1 MGDEACPFID
11 EAEVS
16 DAPHANVVFIG
27 PCGCGKSTT
36 IGHLIADSGAIDRQT
51 LNRIAREA
59 GDRGQDDRR
68 YSWIL
73 DKLRCERERGGT
85 MYVALWR
92 LASRRCR
99 FTIIDA
105 PGHNDFAKDTVTAM
119 SQAEIAVMVVSAEDA
134 PAREGPKEWQIRER
148 ALLAYTL
155 GLRQLVVCVNKMDS
169 EAVGYSQRSFDRSCA
184 RVREDFNYVG
194 LKTNDVNFDVHFV
207 PTSGWTGDNVVCRSA
222 NTPWYC
228 GPTLIEAL
236 DDAVA
241 SYFRPERPL
250 RLLLHEYM
258 QIGGTGVV
266 VVGRVATGS
275 LRPGTQLILVPG
287 NVPAEVRS
295 IEMHHQTLEE
305 AACGD
310 NVNVSVDVAMKD
322 LRRGMVAAAA
332 DDNPASEC
340 SSFLAQVIILSP
352 PRAGEIAAGCV
363 LWVEC
368 HTARVSCVFEELLS
382 RTDRRTGQVL
392 EMKPETLHAGD
403 AAVVRLRPQ
412 APMCV
417 EVFSEYPPLGRFAV
431 RDQKTT
437 VAVGVV
443 QEVEHAALPAR
454 GTIAKSSTLRCKP
467 AKIKSTLRPKDHGR
481 LGDRDSDHAARLPAP
496 PVDDSCEEG
505 SPPLHLRRTSTGEE
519 RAAPFAKSPFDY
531 FGSARKAL
539 SSSSSARPA
548 PPLAPRLAWQSST
561 EGEGCAG
568 EGADLFSDG

>member
-1 MGDEACPFID
+1 MSD
-11 EAEVS
+11 EAEAS
-16 DAPHANVVFIG
+16 DVPHANVVFIG

-36 IGHLIADSGAIDRQT
+36 VGHLIADSGAIDRQT
-51 LNRIAREA
+51 LSRIAGEA
-59 GDRGQDDRR
+59 AERGQEDRR
-68 YSWIL
+68 YAWIL
-73 DKLRCERERGGT
+73 DKLRCERDRGGT

-92 LASRRCR
+92 IASRRCR

-119 SQAEIAVMVVSAEDA
+119 SQADIAVLVVSAADGADA
-134 PAREGPKEWQIRER
+134 DACEWQIRER

-169 EAVGYSQRSFDRSCA
+169 EAVAYSEDHFRRACA

-194 LKTNDVNFDVHFV
+194 LKTHDVHCDVHFV

-228 GPTLIEAL
+228 GLTLIEAL

-275 LRPGTQLILVPG
+275 LRPGMQLILVPG
-287 NVPAEVRS
+287 NVPTEVRS

-305 AACGD
+305 AASGD
-310 NVNVSVDVAMKD
+310 NVNVTVDVAMKD
-322 LRRGMVAAAA
+322 LRHGMVASAA
-332 DDNPASEC
+332 DDSPACEC

-352 PRAGEIAAGCV
+352 PRAGEISAGCV

-403 AAVVRLRPQ
+403 AAVVRLRPE

-417 EVFSEYPPLGRFAV
+417 EPFSEYPPLGRFAV

-443 QEVEHAALPAR
+443 QQVDRAALPAR
-454 GTIAKSSTLRCKP
+454 GTAAKSTALRCKP
-467 AKIKSTLRPKDHGR
+467 AKVKSTLRSKDHGR
-481 LGDRDSDHAARLPAP
+481 LGDRDSDHVRKPAP
-496 PVDDSCEEG
+496 AVDDSCEEG
-505 SPPLHLRRTSTGEE
+505 SPEIKGPGASPGDQRP
-519 RAAPFAKSPFDY
+519 APFAKSPFDY
-531 FGSARKAL
+531 FGGARKPL
-539 SSSSSARPA
+539 
-548 PPLAPRLAWQSST
+548 LAPSRGPPPPPRLFWASSI
-561 EGEGCAG
+561 EGEGCTG
-568 EGADLFSDG
+568 EGADIFSDG

>member
-1 MGDEACPFID
+1 MID
-11 EAEVS
+11 EAAIDGKPTSWAEAEAS

-36 IGHLIADSGAIDRQT
+36 VGHLIADSGAIDRQT

-68 YSWIL
+68 YAWIL

-105 PGHNDFAKDTVTAM
+105 PGHSDFAKDTVTAM
-119 SQAEIAVMVVSAEDA
+119 SQADIAVLVVSAADDLD
-134 PAREGPKEWQIRER
+134 RGGMCEWQIRER

-169 EAVGYSQRSFDRSCA
+169 EAVAYSQDHFDRACA
-184 RVREDFNYVG
+184 RVRQDFNYVG
-194 LKTNDVNFDVHFV
+194 LKTHDAHCDVHFV
-207 PTSGWTGDNVVCRSA
+207 PTSGWIGDNVVCRSA
-222 NTPWYC
+222 NIPWYC

-250 RLLLHEYM
+250 RFLLHEYM

-287 NVPAEVRS
+287 NVPALVRS
-295 IEMHHQTLEE
+295 IEMHHQSLEE

-310 NVNVSVDVAMKD
+310 DVSVSVDVAMKE
-322 LRRGMVAAAA
+322 LRRGMVASAA
-332 DDNPASEC
+332 DDSPACEC
-340 SSFLAQVIILSP
+340 LSFLAQVIILSP
-352 PRAGEIAAGCV
+352 PRAGEVGAGCV

-368 HTARVSCVFEELLS
+368 HTARVPCVFEELLS

-392 EMKPETLHAGD
+392 EMRPETLHAGD

-417 EVFSEYPPLGRFAV
+417 EPFSEYPPLGRFAV

-443 QEVEHAALPAR
+443 QQVEHAPLPAR
-454 GTIAKSSTLRCKP
+454 GPAAKSTVLRCRP
-467 AKIKSTLRPKDHGR
+467 AKAKTAHKPKDHAR
-481 LGDRDSDHAARLPAP
+481 LADRDLELIRKPSA

-505 SPPLHLRRTSTGEE
+505 SPKDHARRTMPGDRRTPGD
-519 RAAPFAKSPFDY
+519 RTAALAKSPFDY
-531 FGSARKAL
+531 FGSARRAL
-539 SSSSSARPA
+539 PEFALRARA
-548 PPLAPRLAWQSST
+548 GSGD
-561 EGEGCAG
+561 GEGCNG